1 MPSGAKLLAGDQG
14 FEPCNA
20 GFGVRR
26 SASRACLPW
35 CAPLDLNQHSA
46 ALKAGAS
53 AVGPGA
59 LGAGGERRTR
69 KLSILNRADMPILLR
84 RQNNVWWPSR
94 DSNSHP
100 EGLVPKTSAAA
111 NYARGPQPGGRCR
124 TRTCVDGDRRLVYSQ
139 EQLPLMRN
147 AQNRIVNER
156 AGEPATRTLVSRG
169 SAGLADQLGG
179 LLPMLSENKSF

>member
-26 SASRACLPW
+26 SSSRACLPW

-46 ALKAGAS
+46 ALKAAAS
-53 AVGPGA
+53 AVGLGA
-59 LGAGGERRTR
+59 PGAGGGHRTR
-69 KLSILNRADMPILLR
+69 KLTILNRADMPILLR
-84 RQNNVWWPSR
+84 RQNNVWWPPR

-111 NYARGPQPGGRCR
+111 NYARGPQLGGR
-124 TRTCVDGDRRLVYSQ
+124 L
-139 EQLPLMRN
+139 RN
-147 AQNRIVNER
+147 AQNRIVNELG
-156 AGEPATRTLVSRG
+156 GEQATRTLVSRG
-169 SAGLADQLGG
+169 NAGLADQLGG
-179 LLPMLSENKSF
+179 LLPMLSENKSD